1 MMQDRTA
8 PAGRGSGILRIRPR
22 IRRDTSTRRHR
33 MTTCLVVLAALLTF
47 TLLWPSCAVPGASAE
62 EPILLRNMQEDE
74 PVANAG
80 PDQNIT
86 EGNRLTLNGS
96 MSTGFEGPDELNYT
110 WTIQFPI
117 GRATLYGQVVS
128 FRASQVGQLNATLT
142 VRDSLDRTSADEMTV
157 YVLEKRL
164 SFLEKYWLILLFAAV
179 VGIPL
184 GMWLIGAVFRVLRG
198 EPAIPPTTREKTLL
212 FLTSARK
219 IAKQFSKSVSG
230 MLGLAILTFFLVM
243 AVFAP
248 YIAHFEDPKNLSW
261 SDVNPARAS
270 PSSEFWFGTDFYGR
284 DVWSLTVWG
293 SRASL
298 TVGLLASLISIVLG
312 TSVGLSA
319 GYFGKF
325 SDEVLMRLTDFFLVI
340 PWLPLMIVFAMVMG
354 RSFQNIIIVIGI
366 TSWPSTARIVRAQV
380 MSIKEKMFIQRAVC
394 VGSGDFRIIGRHVL
408 PNVVPLIFANTI
420 LLIANSI
427 FSESFLEFFN
437 LGDPDVISWGTMLEE
452 SYSNGDFNSVAW
464 WDYAFPGAFIVI
476 LIMAFY
482 LIGDAL
488 DEVLNPKLRRR

>member
-1 MMQDRTA
+1 
-8 PAGRGSGILRIRPR
+8 
-22 IRRDTSTRRHR
+22 
-33 MTTCLVVLAALLTF
+33 
-47 TLLWPSCAVPGASAE
+47 
-62 EPILLRNMQEDE
+62 MQEDE
-74 PVANAG
+74 PVADAG
-80 PDQNIT
+80 PDQNISQ
-86 EGNRLTLNGS
+86 GDRVSLNGS
-96 MSTGFEGPDELNYT
+96 MSAGFEGPDELNYT
-110 WTIQFPI
+110 WTVQFPI
-117 GRATLYGQVVS
+117 GKATLYGQVVS
-128 FRASQVGQLNATLT
+128 FKVNQLGQLDVTLT
-142 VRDSLDRTSADEMTV
+142 VRDSLNRTDTDEMTV
-157 YVLEKRL
+157 YVFEKRL
-164 SFLEKYWLILLFAAV
+164 SFLEKYWLILLFAAI

-184 GMWLIGAVFRVLRG
+184 GLWLIGAAFRVLRG
-198 EPAIPPTTREKTLL
+198 EPAIPPTSKEKTALL
-212 FLTSARK
+212 LTSVRK
-219 IAKQFSKSVSG
+219 IAKQYTKSVSG
-230 MLGLAILTFFLVM
+230 MLGLSILIIFLIM

-248 YIAHFEDPKNLSW
+248 YLANFEDPKSTSW
-261 SDVNPARAS
+261 INVNPARES

-312 TSVGLSA
+312 TTVGLSA

-325 SDEVLMRLTDFFLVI
+325 PDEILMRLTDFFLVI

-366 TSWPSTARIVRAQV
+366 TSWSSTARIVRAQV
-380 MSIKEKMFIQRAVC
+380 LSVREKMFVQRAIC
-394 VGSGDFRIIGRHVL
+394 IGAGDFRIIRRHVL
-408 PNVVPLIFANTI
+408 PNVVPLVFANTI

-464 WDYAFPGAFIVI
+464 WDYAFPGACIVI

-488 DEVLNPKLRRR
+488 DEILNPKLRKR

>member
-1 MMQDRTA
+1 MSERRLALTA
-8 PAGRGSGILRIRPR
+8 PDGSVVRVIKDLR
-22 IRRDTSTRRHR
+22 
-33 MTTCLVVLAALLTF
+33 AAMMVQAF
-47 TLLWPSCAVPGASAE
+47 VATLLLLACPAVSGHPDNPYSAMALQE
-62 EPILLRNMQEDE
+62 EG
-74 PVANAG
+74 PVADAG
-80 PDQNIT
+80 PDQNVR
-86 EGNRLTLNGS
+86 EGDRVTLNGS
-96 MSTGFEGPDELNYT
+96 LSTGFEGADKLNYT
-110 WTIQFPI
+110 WVIQFPI
-117 GRATLYGQVVS
+117 GKATLYGQIVS
-128 FRASQVGQLNATLT
+128 FKVGQIGQLNVNLT
-142 VRDSLDRTSADEMTV
+142 VRDSLNRTDSDEMTIQ
-157 YVLEKRL
+157 VLEKRAA
-164 SFLEKYWLILLFAAV
+164 FLERYGPALLFTAII
-179 VGIPL
+179 GIPA
-184 GMWLIGAVFRVLRG
+184 GIWLVGAAFRVMRG
-198 EPAIPPTTREKTLL
+198 DPAIPATSREKAML
-212 FLTSARK
+212 FFTSARK
-219 IAKQFSKSVSG
+219 IARQYRRSVGG
-230 MLGLAILTFFLVM
+230 MLGLFILSFFLIM
-243 AVFAP
+243 AIFAP
-248 YIAHFEDPKNLSW
+248 YLARFDDPKSLAW
-261 SDVNPARAS
+261 SDINPAREA

-284 DVWSLTVWG
+284 DVWSLTVYG

-312 TSVGLSA
+312 TSIGLSA

-325 SDEVLMRLTDFFLVI
+325 SDEALMRVTDFFLVI

-354 RSFQNIIIVIGI
+354 RSFTNIIIVIGI

-380 MSIKEKMFIQRAVC
+380 MSVKEKMFIQRAVC
-394 VGSGDFRIIGRHVL
+394 VGADDFRIISRHVL

-464 WDYAFPGAFIVI
+464 WDYTFPGACIVT

>member
-1 MMQDRTA
+1 MSSREASSYGQVAVLVGDNSGQAAHHPLPALLSLLLIAALLSCAWGAAHGAAEETPETATMMQDE
-8 PAGRGSGILRIRPR
+8 G
-22 IRRDTSTRRHR
+22 
-33 MTTCLVVLAALLTF
+33 
-47 TLLWPSCAVPGASAE
+47 
-62 EPILLRNMQEDE
+62 
-74 PVANAG
+74 PVADAG
-80 PDQNIT
+80 PDQSVR
-86 EGNRLTLNGS
+86 EGDRVTLNGS
-96 MSTGFEGPDELNYT
+96 MSTGFEGPDRLNYT
-110 WTIQFPI
+110 WTVQFPI
-117 GRATLYGQVVS
+117 GRATLYGPVVS
-128 FRASQVGQLNATLT
+128 FRVAQTGQLNVTLT
-142 VRDSLDRTSADEMTV
+142 VRDSLNRTDSDEMTV
-157 YVLEKRL
+157 LVIERHL
-164 SFLEKYWLILLFAAV
+164 SFAEKYWALLLLAAV
-179 VGIPL
+179 IGIPSVL
-184 GMWLIGAVFRVLRG
+184 WLTGTLLRVMRG
-198 EPAIPPTTREKTLL
+198 DPAIPSATREKALL
-212 FLTSARK
+212 FLASARK
-219 IAKQFSKSVSG
+219 VAGQYRKSVGG
-230 MLGLAILTFFLVM
+230 MLGLFILMFFLIM
-243 AVFAP
+243 AIFAP
-248 YIAHFEDPKNLSW
+248 HLARFDDPKNLSW
-261 SDVNPARAS
+261 SDVNPARAP

-284 DVWSLTVWG
+284 DVWSLTVYG

-312 TSVGLSA
+312 TTIGLGA

-325 SDEVLMRLTDFFLVI
+325 SDEFLMRVTDFFLVI

-354 RSFQNIIIVIGI
+354 RSFTNIIIVIGI

-380 MSIKEKMFIQRAVC
+380 MSVKEKMFIQRAIC
-394 VGSGDFRIIGRHVL
+394 VGSGDFRIIRRHVL

-464 WDYAFPGAFIVI
+464 WDYAFPGACIVI